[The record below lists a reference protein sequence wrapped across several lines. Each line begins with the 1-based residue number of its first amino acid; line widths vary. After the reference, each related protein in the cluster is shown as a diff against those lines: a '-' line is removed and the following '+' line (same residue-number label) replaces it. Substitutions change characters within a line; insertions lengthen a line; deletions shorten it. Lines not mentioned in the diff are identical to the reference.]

1 MKKTTLVVL
10 LVLVAGIATAFADA
24 EKKFSNTVADYQIH
38 LEFLNN
44 QPKVGANPIAVEVKG
59 PSGNSVT
66 DAKLFIEYSMG
77 TDKGKKMVIQEGMCF
92 ASELTCTGEKYTG
105 ELNFDKPGNWVI
117 HVKTVRS
124 GKSYTATFNTKV
136 MK

>member
-1 MKKTTLVVL
+1 MKKTTLVVF
-10 LVLVAGIATAFADA
+10 LVLVAGIATAFADS
-24 EKKFSNTVADYQIH
+24 ERKMSSSVSDYQIH

-44 QPKVGANPIAVEVKG
+44 QPKVGTNPIAVEVKG

-77 TDKGKKMVIQEGMCF
+77 ADKSKKMVIKEGMCF
-92 ASELTCTGEKYTG
+92 ASELTCNGEKYMG
-105 ELNFDKPGNWVI
+105 NLNFDKPGKWVI
-117 HVKTVRS
+117 HVKTIRS
-124 GKSYTATFNTKV
+124 GKSYTATFNTMV